1 MSDAITQCRF
11 AIAEV
16 WSYLDPGQAINE
28 LFKDVTFLA
37 FKFPKWPKTQRE
49 KNPQRSGLRCAII
62 GRVWSR
68 AWSNRARLLRL
79 K

>member
-1 MSDAITQCRF
+1 VKFLAVNFSLIMSDAITQCRF

-37 FKFPKWPKTQRE
+37 FKLSK
-49 KNPQRSGLRCAII
+49 
-62 GRVWSR
+62 
-68 AWSNRARLLRL
+68 
-79 K
+79 